1 MNRTFT
7 TPGLLVCLVPMS
19 LVLGGGNCNE
29 NEINKRPIREIA
41 VVSGDFDNMAE
52 NLNRMEV
59 GYQEYDGFICCA
71 AYDHEVDPDIS
82 NLLQEKLFGG
92 TTEDDPDLFKYDAVF
107 LNSGARGWGAWQYNG
122 IDVDDALLTDSV
134 ALDNVQH
141 FVERGGLLVLS
152 DWTYDLV
159 EAIWPEDIQF
169 YQQDS
174 GVADAAQVGALGSV
188 QAKVVDSFLEEKLDS
203 DEVTLSYNYSNWTV
217 IEAVGEGVDVLL
229 KGDIEYRV
237 SASEGTGVATD
248 VPLLFSMTQGSG
260 QVIFS
265 TFHWNAQN
273 PDLADRMMLAVAEGL
288 GATTGGDE

>member
-1 MNRTFT
+1 M
-7 TPGLLVCLVPMS
+7 
-19 LVLGGGNCNE
+19 
-29 NEINKRPIREIA
+29 
-41 VVSGDFDNMAE
+41 
-52 NLNRMEV
+52 
-59 GYQEYDGFICCA
+59 
-71 AYDHEVDPDIS
+71 
-82 NLLQEKLFGG
+82 
-92 TTEDDPDLFKYDAVF
+92 
-107 LNSGARGWGAWQYNG
+107 
-122 IDVDDALLTDSV
+122 
-134 ALDNVQH
+134 
-141 FVERGGLLVLS
+141 
-152 DWTYDLV
+152 
-159 EAIWPEDIQF
+159 
-169 YQQDS
+169 
-174 GVADAAQVGALGSV
+174 GALGSV

-288 GATTGGDE
+288 GAATGGDE